1 MNDYDDYDQND
12 TLFDEKTLAEQ
23 EMIIEQ
29 FWKNLDFNDKLN
41 YLLDT
46 PELRQ
51 FVRILF
57 ESPSQ
62 QEDAVSCLEDNL
74 LNAMR
79 NDARDE
85 HDASILVVDHERRM
99 FDDYSDRVYDFNNSR
114 LNQ

>member
-1 MNDYDDYDQND
+1 MSEYNDDDQNV

-29 FWKNLDFNDKLN
+29 FWQNLDYNDKLN

-57 ESPSQ
+57 ESSSQ
-62 QEDAVSCLEDNL
+62 QDDAVSCLEDNL
-74 LNAMR
+74 LDAMR

-85 HDASILVVDHERRM
+85 HDASILVANLECRM